1 MCSTSSDEL
10 LVVIVNDN
18 NNQTKIVRYSGSTE
32 TQSIQFDD
40 KGKPLFSATGNSDFP
55 QCICENTNLDICVAD
70 IYNNAVVVV
79 NQNGEFRFRYAPSE
93 LFYPVGIATDSQSRI
108 LISGRESD
116 IIHIVDQDGYY
127 LRYISNCY
135 LQSPWG
141 LCLDTK
147 DNLFVAESATGK
159 VKKIKYCM

>member
-1 MCSTSSDEL
+1 M
-10 LVVIVNDN
+10 
-18 NNQTKIVRYSGSTE
+18 
-32 TQSIQFDD
+32 
-40 KGKPLFSATGNSDFP
+40 
-55 QCICENTNLDICVAD
+55 AD

-79 NQNGEFRFRYAPSE
+79 NQNGEFRFRYTPSE
-93 LFYPVGIATDSQSRI
+93 LFYPVGIATDSQRRI
-108 LISGRESD
+108 LISGRDSD